1 MAKFCGKCGAERNK
15 QTGLCPVCDSAP
27 AREEKPE
34 VSQKVAPV
42 ASQRRSKF
50 CGKCGSPT
58 NPQTGFCT
66 VCGAVT
72 RYTPPE
78 ESENWEIPS
87 NTEKPP
93 KEKQCH
99 TALWIVLAAVA
110 VLLAAVAA
118 VGVLVRFGVVDIPV
132 MAKLEERLGLAPRA
146 AGADSPDGTVDASG
160 DADGTADSQPEEI
173 RREVRRNCYDT
184 NDVLQWYHTYT
195 YDENG
200 EKSGATSYDSQGNQI
215 GHVDIG
221 SYTDFWWFD
230 DGEIDGRQGTG
241 VREGNTKTVTY
252 EDGVREVVIYDV
264 NGNVIEIRQ
273 YSDGSDT
280 PSASWVYE
288 YNTDGQQIKQ
298 SCFSH
303 GEMWCYI
310 CYEYNE
316 EGRRIKSTHYNTN
329 DPSLNGM
336 STYTYNEQGDM
347 VRESQYDSNG
357 MLLRY
362 YTCEYAVVG
371 TAS

>member
-27 AREEKPE
+27 VREEKPE

-78 ESENWEIPS
+78 EPENWETPP

-93 KEKQCH
+93 KKKQRH

-118 VGVLVRFGVVDIPV
+118 VGVLVRFGAVDIPAV
-132 MAKLEERLGLAPRA
+132 AKLEERLGLAPRA
-146 AGADSPDGTVDASG
+146 AGADSPDGTADASG
-160 DADGTADSQPEEI
+160 DADGTADSPPEEI
-173 RREVRRNCYDT
+173 RRKVRMNCYNA

-200 EKSGATSYDSQGNQI
+200 KINGATSYDSQGNQTS
-215 GHVDIG
+215 HVDIG
-221 SYTDFWWFD
+221 PYTDYWWSY
-230 DGEIDGRQGTG
+230 DGEIGGRQGTG
-241 VREGNTKTVTY
+241 VREGNTETVTY
-252 EDGVREVVIYDV
+252 EDGVREVTIYDV
-264 NGNVIEIRQ
+264 NGNAIEKRR

-280 PSASWVYE
+280 PSDSWVYE
-288 YNTDGQQIKQ
+288 YNTDGQLIKHSYFSNGELQ
-298 SCFSH
+298 SY
-303 GEMWCYI
+303 G

-316 EGRRIKSTHYNTN
+316 EGRRIKYTYYNTN
-329 DPSLNGM
+329 IPPWNRM

-347 VRESQYDSNG
+347 VRESQYDSAG
-357 MLLRY
+357 MLWQY
-362 YTCEYAVVG
+362 YTYEYAVVG